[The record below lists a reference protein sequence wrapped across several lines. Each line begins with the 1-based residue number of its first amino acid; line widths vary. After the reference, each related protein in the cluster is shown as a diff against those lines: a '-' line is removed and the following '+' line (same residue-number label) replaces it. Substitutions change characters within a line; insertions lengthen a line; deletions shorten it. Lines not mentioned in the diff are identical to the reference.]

1 MKFDTIIIGGGLSG
15 MMAGITLA
23 RNGQKCLMVS
33 AGQSALHFFNG
44 SLEIMRSEGNPTGAI
59 AALPTNHP
67 YSKIGYERLNAYIQ
81 EAQSLFAEM
90 GITFAGNNLTN
101 HYRVTPVGLLKP
113 AWLTLEEY
121 VRGSEVGLIEHWS
134 KVALVNI
141 KGYLDFNTTFIA
153 SNLDRQ
159 GIQAVEVEVSTPEL
173 HNLRTNPSEMRSTN
187 IAKTLVGDALKA
199 FAEQVNAS
207 CPADAEVYLLPAVFG
222 INSDEEVKA
231 LKAALNKPAYFIAT
245 MPPSVPGI
253 RLQTALRRKFQALG
267 GTFMLGDSVVSG
279 RFENGRLLSVRTEN
293 HGDMDFKADNFV
305 LATGNFMTH
314 GLTSDRHGVYEA
326 ALGLDVDYLADRK
339 EWTKSNIF
347 QEQPYMTFGVAT
359 DENLRAKKDGK
370 VIENVYATG
379 SVLSGFNGIKE
390 GSATGISVVTGLYA
404 AHQITK

>member
-23 RNGQKCLMVS
+23 REGQKCLMVT

-44 SLEIMRSEGNPTGAI
+44 SLEMMGSEGNPIGAV
-59 AALPTNHP
+59 AAMPASHP
-67 YSKIGYERLNAYIQ
+67 YSKIGYERLNSLMN

-90 GITFAGNNLTN
+90 GLTFVGNNHSN
-101 HYRVTPVGLLKP
+101 HYRVTPVGLMKP

-121 VRGSEVGLIEHWS
+121 ARGSEVGQLERWR

-141 KGYLDFNTTFIA
+141 KGYLDFNTTFIS

-159 GIQAVEVEVSTPEL
+159 GIEAVEVEVSTPEL
-173 HNLRTNPSEMRSTN
+173 HHLRTNPSEMRSTA
-187 IAKTLVGDALKA
+187 IAKVLTGDALKA
-199 FAEQVNAS
+199 FAEQVNVS

-222 INSDEEVKA
+222 INSDDEVKA
-231 LKAALNKPAYFIAT
+231 LRAALNKPVHFIAT

-293 HGDMDFKADNFV
+293 HGDMDFEADNFV

-347 QEQPYMTFGVAT
+347 QDQPYMTFGVAT